1 MSAVYQLDVREN
13 DPLLV
18 VQETHVKHENL
29 HSINA

>member
-1 MSAVYQLDVREN
+1 VREN